1 MDNSIMKGKNITRHA
16 GMYKPGESGN
26 PLGRPK
32 SDKTIRDLARVHT
45 KDALKTLSE
54 IVKNPKASDT
64 ARVQACNAI
73 LDRGWG
79 KAPIYSENIN
89 VGVDYLGYLE
99 MLAKETT
106 EEELKSVEVSY
117 SSMEDL

>member
-1 MDNSIMKGKNITRHA
+1 MEAKNITRHA
-16 GMYKPGESGN
+16 GMFKPGQSGN

-45 KDALKTLSE
+45 KDALETLAG

-64 ARVQACNAI
+64 ARVQACNAL

-79 KAPIYSENIN
+79 KAPQYTENVN
-89 VGVDYLGYLE
+89 LGMTYVDYLE
-99 MLAKETT
+99 MLAKEST
-106 EEELKSVEVSY
+106 EEELKSVEVSC
-117 SSMEDL
+117 SVDDL

>member
-1 MDNSIMKGKNITRHA
+1 MF
-16 GMYKPGESGN
+16 KPGQSGN
-26 PLGRPK
+26 PSGRPK
-32 SDKTIRDLARVHT
+32 SDKTIRDLAKIYT

-79 KAPIYSENIN
+79 KPVQHSENVN
-89 VGVDYLGYLE
+89 LGMTYTDYLKTLI
-99 MLAKETT
+99 
-106 EEELKSVEVSY
+106 EEDDEAQGARSVEASY
-117 SSMEDL
+117 TVDDL